1 MKTTFEIEE
10 LKNIPLCKGSTAY
23 IKSSQAGWPVI
34 LGVEVDYISY
44 KLGNKRV
51 EVHFI
56 NHHFRTQDIGIFN
69 KDIFLTAED
78 AIRLAIYEYEL
89 TVSEL
94 KSKWEEAEA
103 HLAKL
108 KKDYTDKNYS
118 VK

>member
-1 MKTTFEIEE
+1 MKTSFEIEE
-10 LKNIPLCKGSTAY
+10 LKNIPLHKGSTAY

-44 KLGNKRV
+44 NLENKRV
-51 EVHFI
+51 KVHFV
-56 NHHFRTQDIGIFN
+56 NHHFRTQDTGIFN

-78 AIRLAIYEYEL
+78 AIRLAIYEYEI

-94 KSKWEEAEA
+94 KSKWEEAES

-108 KKDYTDKNYS
+108 KKDYTDKNYI